1 MDLEHEMFRSFLAVF
16 SVCQKTQAAR
26 GSGCRNTV
34 MFPGNWPQFLG
45 IIFQKTVYTFISGRS

>member
-16 SVCQKTQAAR
+16 SVCQNTFAAC
-26 GSGCRNTV
+26 GSGFRKSV
-34 MFPGNWPQFLG
+34 MFLGNWPQFLG